1 MNSHRHGSHRASI
14 NLPPEDS
21 MKRERKIVS
30 CALRAAVVLLAFTAM
45 ARAESG
51 LFEKRAIFPV
61 NPKHNHASCVV
72 QTKDGSLLA
81 AWYAGSGER
90 KSDDVVIEGAW
101 LPKGKSEW

>member
-1 MNSHRHGSHRASI
+1 MLGCSAGAHVQAQTGF
-14 NLPPEDS
+14 
-21 MKRERKIVS
+21 
-30 CALRAAVVLLAFTAM
+30 C
-45 ARAESG
+45 
-51 LFEKRAIFPV
+51 EKRAIFPI

-101 LPKGKSEW
+101 LPKGQKEWGAEVPDGRYSGLSGLQSRALRCA